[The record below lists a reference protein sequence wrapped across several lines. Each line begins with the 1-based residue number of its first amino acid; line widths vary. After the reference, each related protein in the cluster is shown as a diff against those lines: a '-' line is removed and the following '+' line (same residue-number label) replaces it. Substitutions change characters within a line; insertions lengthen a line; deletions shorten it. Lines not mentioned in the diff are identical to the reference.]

1 MIGTFRAAAVAGG
14 VVFAI
19 SNAAPGFAAQ
29 KHGGIPSNCRISIL
43 EDASKFL

>member
-1 MIGTFRAAAVAGG
+1 MIGTFRAAAVAGR

-19 SNAAPGFAAQ
+19 SNAAPGFAQ